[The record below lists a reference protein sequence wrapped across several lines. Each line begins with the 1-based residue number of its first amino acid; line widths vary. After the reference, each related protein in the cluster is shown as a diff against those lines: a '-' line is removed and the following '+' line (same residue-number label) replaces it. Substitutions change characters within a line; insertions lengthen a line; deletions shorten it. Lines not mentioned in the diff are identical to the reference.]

1 MPPSTCARSS
11 ALTNVKCPSADFRT
25 ATLARPPLH
34 NMQQKH
40 AGAPRRG
47 VPPQTRHS
55 PLARCSYTRIDR
67 RHSPTHSVRD
77 PPARNAT
84 PSRASQMSIDDR
96 LRAGRRC
103 GAAAA
108 VSLSPL
114 RVHSEWK
121 ADGGRGRGF
130 PPHPLL
136 SRAPPQIF
144 LSIKSKTALTT
155 SEPRL
160 TTATSID
167 EAYGTGASSIHSRL
181 TGASSRSKHCSWMS
195 AETVAPT
202 PPELVDSSR
211 MATCGTGPRRLRGE
225 GSESGRARAR
235 DSRLVRA
242 RERVA
247 DRLHVERLERA
258 QLDQVD
264 VEPLG
269 LQQGRDGSGPAAR
282 GGGCRASPAPGS
294 RAGPTGTP

>member
-1 MPPSTCARSS
+1 
-11 ALTNVKCPSADFRT
+11 
-25 ATLARPPLH
+25 
-34 NMQQKH
+34 MQQKH

-67 RHSPTHSVRD
+67 RHPPTHSVRD

-211 MATCGTGPRRLRGE
+211 MATLCVRA
-225 GSESGRARAR
+225 SESRMVSMSSGLSERSSIRSMSSPSAWISGRTDWHSLRPWR
-235 DSRLVRA
+235 
-242 RERVA
+242 
-247 DRLHVERLERA
+247 
-258 QLDQVD
+258 
-264 VEPLG
+264 
-269 LQQGRDGSGPAAR
+269 
-282 GGGCRASPAPGS
+282 
-294 RAGPTGTP
+294 